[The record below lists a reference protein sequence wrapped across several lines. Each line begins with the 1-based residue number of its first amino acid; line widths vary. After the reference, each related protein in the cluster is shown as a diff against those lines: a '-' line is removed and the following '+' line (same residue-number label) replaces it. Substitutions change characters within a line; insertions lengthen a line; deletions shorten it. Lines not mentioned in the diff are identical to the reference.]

1 MDAEIVK
8 KHLAEVNEQLGQ
20 LDEERDV
27 LVSLVRGYEGWLRLH
42 GHTNGSKPKEA
53 MPIPLPIKSP
63 AKRGRTAIQGKV
75 SMRSAVQTVLQRAH
89 GEPIHARE
97 ILARA
102 RSMGAETSAKNPE
115 AVIDLVCY
123 TLKQRK
129 KAPLE
134 RIGPMTWRWVGG

>member
-20 LDEERDV
+20 LEEERDV

-42 GHTNGSKPKEA
+42 GHSNGSKPVEA
-53 MPIPLPIKSP
+53 VPIPLPIKKLRK
-63 AKRGRTAIQGKV
+63 ARTAIQGTI

-89 GEPIHARE
+89 GEPIHSRE
-97 ILARA
+97 ILSRARA
-102 RSMGAETSAKNPE
+102 LGAETTSKNPE
-115 AVIDLVCY
+115 GVIDLICY

-129 KAPLE
+129 KVPLE